1 MKAVVSGMAL
11 HPWEIIL
18 GTAHSYKYI
27 ICMHYSFCESFFF
40 IQVSSSIGVLFAC
53 GWILQSSAMSV
64 IINIKV
70 KTFRESMLDL
80 EKSRLM

>member
-18 GTAHSYKYI
+18 GTAHSYKY

-53 GWILQSSAMSV
+53 GCILQSSAMSV